1 MKLLVILLISWV
13 DGSHSAFELP
23 ATYECGMAMDDARAQ
38 AAEMEFEYTKM
49 ECIYTDTI
57 IVSPLPPRRPADL

>member
-13 DGSHSAFELP
+13 DGSQSAFELEP
-23 ATYECGMAMDDARAQ
+23 SYKCGVAMDDAIAQ
-38 AAEMEFEYTKM
+38 AAEMEFEYERM